1 MKDGTLKQTRDDIGE
16 QIEHQFGER
25 TENTRVSE
33 AAAPVIKGTYETVL
47 GNAIAAP
54 EINDKA
60 RSATERDNIERER
73 MRLEEERKHHEAI
86 GS

>member
-1 MKDGTLKQTRDDIGE
+1 MKDGTLKQTRDAVGE

-25 TENTRVSE
+25 TENTKVFE
-33 AAAPVIKGTYETVL
+33 TAAPVAKGTNETVL
-47 GNAIAAP
+47 DNSGGP
-54 EINDKA
+54 QEINYGA

-73 MRLEEERKHHEAI
+73 MRLEEDRKHHEAI